1 MSSAGSTSPEAIGH
15 VANDP
20 ALAEPTLVEP
30 ANGPAPD
37 RLQRSPAV
45 MPTDGEL
52 LMQYARHGDA
62 AALATVVDRHK
73 AMVWSVC
80 TRILPHRQEA
90 EDAYQAA
97 FLILVQKSGSIRASD
112 SVAGWLFRVAYRSAL
127 TTRRRRQS
135 RREEALASEPLAP
148 EQAFP
153 AIHHRQTVAVLLE
166 ELRGLPERYQTP
178 LVMRYL
184 EGESRRKIAD
194 ATDATI
200 ATVAGLLVRGKR
212 MLRQRLARR
221 GVSLAVAAG
230 VFVGSNAVAAEGVSS
245 TATTTI
251 SPPPPFD
258 PTAAASTAVAHLVTQ
273 GVRSMLFASLAKP
286 VAIAAVGV
294 TAAALL
300 LVGPSTDAGA
310 SGGAQQLVLDSGAQ
324 ETPPTDTPAVR
335 IAQQPPAAAEQSGAE
350 VVIETTKSPAP
361 AVATILVPMD
371 LEKQREEA
379 EMVARARAHWAKKAR
394 AESGIDLSQPS
405 FAELFKMRTYW
416 SAMENAAE
424 SELERLQRSMKSQ
437 PNNVTAKQVT
447 EAFAQIQ
454 QAKAKQLE
462 LERQMK
468 LAALREEAADRP
480 TESNPESDPA
490 AFSKPSNRSGGFG
503 GRGGFRNR
511 PATSLEAASPAQ
523 PPSAAIPA
531 RRQNDEVFRDA
542 ANSLAFTLL
551 NEAIKRPRDEFPSSN
566 DPLPRAKALFARFL
580 DEGQSYRALVG
591 MAQCLEVEG
600 DHDAALE
607 YWQRAYGIKPHN
619 RIDEGLSLL
628 EWIAHNYARPGLWS
642 LAEPWLQRVL
652 KEKGNPHIEP
662 YAGWLLKANSE
673 WQKARRNAAANYT

>member
-1 MSSAGSTSPEAIGH
+1 
-15 VANDP
+15 
-20 ALAEPTLVEP
+20 
-30 ANGPAPD
+30 
-37 RLQRSPAV
+37 
-45 MPTDGEL
+45 
-52 LMQYARHGDA
+52 
-62 AALATVVDRHK
+62 
-73 AMVWSVC
+73 
-80 TRILPHRQEA
+80 
-90 EDAYQAA
+90 
-97 FLILVQKSGSIRASD
+97 
-112 SVAGWLFRVAYRSAL
+112 
-127 TTRRRRQS
+127 
-135 RREEALASEPLAP
+135 
-148 EQAFP
+148 
-153 AIHHRQTVAVLLE
+153 
-166 ELRGLPERYQTP
+166 
-178 LVMRYL
+178 
-184 EGESRRKIAD
+184 SRRKIAD

-200 ATVAGLLVRGKR
+200 ATVAGRLVRGKR

-286 VAIAAVGV
+286 VAIAAVSV

-300 LVGPSTDAGA
+300 LAGPSTDAGA
-310 SGGAQQLVLDSGAQ
+310 SSGAQQLVLDSGAE

-335 IAQQPPAAAEQSGAE
+335 IAQQPPAAAEESGAE
-350 VVIETTKSPAP
+350 VAIDSTNSPAP
-361 AVATILVPMD
+361 AVETILVPMD
-371 LEKQREEA
+371 LDKQREEA

-468 LAALREEAADRP
+468 LAALREEAAERP
-480 TESNPESDPA
+480 AESNPASDSA
-490 AFSKPSNRSGGFG
+490 ASSRPSNRSGGLG

-511 PATSLEAASPAQ
+511 PAAPPEAASPTQ
-523 PPSAAIPA
+523 PPSAAVPA
-531 RRQNDEVFRDA
+531 ERRNDEVFRDA

-551 NEAIKRPRDEFPSSN
+551 NEAIKRPRDEFLGSN

-591 MAQCLEVEG
+591 MAQCLDVEG

-607 YWQRAYGIKPHN
+607 YWQRAYAIKPHN

-673 WQKARRNAAANYT
+673 WQKARRNAAANYTPPSTDSEVHVVGTYNGADGAPLTVEVKKTDKPITLVLSAYYWQDWQLEVVAGATLERVIVAGYNGQRIAGVLEGLPEGVPLDVYSYFPTKQARNDSPRPPSFSDREYFWAYKETSEDYFDLVEKLGQLVDAEIAEFHGGYSADSFVIE